1 MALHARTS
9 TEIALIA
16 VRSNQ
21 DHYNPPH
28 IIISSTRVSEFFDLS
43 VRQTLPDFALRFE
56 AFCLSGVQGVF
67 NCLVYTLSPSNNFL

>member
-9 TEIALIA
+9 TEVALIA

-28 IIISSTRVSEFFDLS
+28 IIISSTRVPEFFDLS

-56 AFCLSGVQGVF
+56 AFCLSGVQGIY
-67 NCLVYTLSPSNNFL
+67 NCLAHTLSHPFL